1 MITYVIILI
10 GVLLL
15 GIPTIY
21 LVNKQPKLRL
31 PFQLFYAIVI
41 VVLAILLVININKPI
56 DFEKEVKLRS
66 AATIE
71 KLKDIRDIQ
80 EVYKDKYGK
89 YTASFDT
96 LISFVADDSLAI
108 EAFEQVGEWN
118 QDEMTKEQALREG
131 ILIKRSTFLPVKDS
145 LWNDK
150 RYAIENI
157 RYIPF
162 TDNVEFSLGAGELET
177 ASKVKVKVLECYAKY
192 HELFVGLDKQLVIN
206 YIDTKTKYGGF
217 DGIRIGSL
225 EETTNNAGNWEK

>member
-1 MITYVIILI
+1 
-10 GVLLL
+10 LLL

-108 EAFEQVGEWN
+108 ELLNKWVNGTR
-118 QDEMTKEQALREG
+118 MR
-131 ILIKRSTFLPVKDS
+131 
-145 LWNDK
+145 
-150 RYAIENI
+150 
-157 RYIPF
+157 
-162 TDNVEFSLGAGELET
+162 
-177 ASKVKVKVLECYAKY
+177 
-192 HELFVGLDKQLVIN
+192 
-206 YIDTKTKYGGF
+206 
-217 DGIRIGSL
+217 
-225 EETTNNAGNWEK
+225 